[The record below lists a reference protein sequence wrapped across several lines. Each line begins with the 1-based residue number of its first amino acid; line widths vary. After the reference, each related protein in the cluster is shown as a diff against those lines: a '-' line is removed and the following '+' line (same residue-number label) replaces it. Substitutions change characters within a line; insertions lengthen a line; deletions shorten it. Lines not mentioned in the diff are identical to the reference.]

1 MTDLLFSYQVDQI
14 VALQFIMAAS
24 NSFLVEITGQTEF
37 HLGNPTAP
45 IAVAIALGYRSRI
58 TENTKEESFLY
69 ATLTSGNKNGISVQD
84 IMNCCT
90 AKQEVI
96 PEILNAVTFKQ
107 FSVTYGSGG
116 MDATEFKIEFNCKIN
131 INGKYFDAVITIDYQ
146 KNGSQSRFAFG
157 GVLLVDEHRFTLNFV
172 QETATAY
179 LYAAYQ
185 HSGKTTIDLRA
196 LATKFFGES
205 ATGKMPA
212 LSFTLETFKAFL
224 LYKKEKDTS
233 GLFFGMGAG
242 LNLDVKEL
250 PLAGPVLTQGNA
262 FAFKEVLAIYASGT
276 FEKEELERFDGLP
289 PVAISS
295 GFNITTQLEING
307 NEEYYALNDGTA
319 QEYKEPEQPQQTNVT
334 TVAPLGDGIIAK
346 AKWKK
351 LDKKIGPVTL
361 QRLGFAYQDSKV
373 VLLLD
378 ATMEMKGM
386 GMQLMGFGLGF
397 KLQWPPGTPDFYL
410 EGLGLSYK
418 APPIEISGAFLHTT
432 ASYNGKTIDVY
443 NGGAII
449 KVSRFTISA
458 IGSYAKVA
466 DEASLFIYGVFDG
479 PIGGPAFFFVTGIA
493 AGFGYNRKI
502 NVPSINE
509 VALFPLVALAMRPEE
524 DKGLLPLL
532 ASLETPMKNGKKPI
546 EVSIGD
552 YWLAVGIKF
561 TSFKLIE
568 SFVLLTVNFG
578 TQLEFAIL
586 GLSRLSWPEK
596 SMAPEPIVYVE
607 LAILAHFGP
616 GSDVISVE
624 AVITPNSYVLSKD
637 CKLSGGFAFYTWI
650 KGPHEGDF
658 VITLGGYHPKFI
670 KPAHYPTVP
679 RLALSWKISN
689 LLSIKGEMYY
699 ALTASAIMAGGK
711 WEVLFKT
718 SIIKASIVIWADMLI
733 SWAPFHYYIDMGIT
747 VKIEADIKIAFIRIH
762 FSFEMGAELHIW
774 GPPFAGE
781 AYVDWTIF
789 SFTIPFGDHSRKEP
803 KKLQWDEFATGFIPQ
818 KKSNTA
824 TNARLKEGKTTA
836 VSNPDPT
843 NITISNGLIEVK
855 GETKFPVI
863 NPQQLAITIDSFIPV
878 SQLKINNKEVSG
890 STVIKSETGTL
901 VYADREKNIG
911 IRPCGFTKG
920 TVAFEMNVDVV
931 LGNTKMDVTVSGIA
945 KGVAEAL
952 WGGEESKSNNANP
965 GTSKVLTNVLSGVI
979 IQPPM
984 LPQVAQIRTFDFS
997 ALFDASNGTF
1007 DWKFTLAKT
1016 AEAYHAVEVL
1026 GYYDEINN
1034 IRVTGILEKTYEKS
1048 SVKEKREN
1056 IVTLLKAGFDES
1068 FPDIEEEAINRN
1080 MTNEDNYF
1088 TGIPVICEIGEL
1100 PQYSTDVK

>member
-1 MTDLLFSYQVDQI
+1 
-14 VALQFIMAAS
+14 MAAN
-24 NSFLVEITGQTEF
+24 NSFLVEITGQTAF
-37 HLGNPTAP
+37 HLGNPSAP
-45 IAVAIALGYRSRI
+45 IAVDIAVGYRSRI
-58 TENTKEESFLY
+58 TENSQKESFLY
-69 ATLTSGNKNGISVQD
+69 ATLTSENKNGISVQD
-84 IMNCCT
+84 IINCCT
-90 AKQEVI
+90 TKQEVI
-96 PEILNAVTFKQ
+96 PEILNAVSFKQ

-116 MDATEFKIEFNCKIN
+116 MNASEFTIEFNCKLHIN
-131 INGKYFDAVITIDYQ
+131 DRYFDAVITIDYQ
-146 KNGSQSRFAFG
+146 KNGSQTTFAFG
-157 GVLLVDEHRFTLNFV
+157 GVLSVEEHRFTLKFD
-172 QETATAY
+172 QQKEASY

-185 HSGKTTIDLRA
+185 NFGTTTIDLRA

-205 ATGKMPA
+205 ATNKMPA
-212 LSFTLETFKAFL
+212 LSFTLDTFKAFF

-233 GLFFGMGAG
+233 GLCFGMGAG
-242 LNLDVKEL
+242 LNLDINDL
-250 PLAGPVLTQGNA
+250 PLAGPVLTQGHA
-262 FAFKEVLAIYASGT
+262 FGFKEVLALYSNGA
-276 FEKEELERFDGLP
+276 FEKEVLERFEALP
-289 PVAISS
+289 PVAIGS

-307 NEEYYALNDGTA
+307 EAEYYALSDGTD
-319 QEYKEPEQPQQTNVT
+319 QEYQEPEQPQQTSGT
-334 TVAPLGDGIIAK
+334 AVAPLGDGIIAK

-361 QRLGFAYQDSKV
+361 QRLGFAYDNGKV

-397 KLQWPPGTPDFYL
+397 KLQWPPGMPDFYL

-432 ASYNGKTIDVY
+432 AAYDGKTIDVY

-524 DKGLLPLL
+524 DQGLLPLL

-546 EVSIGD
+546 EISIGD

-624 AVITPNSYVLSKD
+624 AVVTPNSYVLSRD

-650 KGPHEGDF
+650 KGPYEGDF

-670 KPAHYPTVP
+670 KPAHYPSVP
-679 RLALSWKISN
+679 RLALSWKISS
-689 LLSIKGEMYY
+689 LVSIKGELYY

-733 SWAPFHYYIDMGIT
+733 AWAPFHYYIDMGIT
-747 VKIEADIKIAFIRIH
+747 VKIEADIKILFVRIH

-789 SFTIPFGDHSRKEP
+789 SFTIPFGDHSKKEP
-803 KKLQWDEFATGFIPQ
+803 KKLQWSEFANGFIPQ
-818 KKSNTA
+818 KKNTVSG
-824 TNARLKEGKTTA
+824 NARLKESETTGGG
-836 VSNPDPT
+836 NPDPT

-855 GETKFPVI
+855 GADKFPVI
-863 NPQQLAITIDSFIPV
+863 NPHQLAITIDSFIPV
-878 SQLKINNKEVSG
+878 SQLKINEKEVSG
-890 STVIKSETGTL
+890 STVMKSETGDTI
-901 VYADREKNIG
+901 YANREQNIG
-911 IRPCGFTKG
+911 IRPCGFTTG
-920 TVAFEMNVDVV
+920 TVAFQMNVDVV
-931 LGNTKMDVTVSGIA
+931 LNGTKMPMTVSGIA

-952 WGGEESKSNNANP
+952 WSGEASKSTNKNP
-965 GTSKVLTNVLSGVI
+965 GTTKILTNVLSGVI
-979 IQPPM
+979 LQPPAI
-984 LPQVAQIRTFDFS
+984 PQVAQIRTFDFS
-997 ALFDASNGTF
+997 TLFDTSKTEL
-1007 DWKFTLAKT
+1007 DWIFTLAKT
-1016 AEAYHAVEVL
+1016 GEAYHAIDVL
-1026 GYYDEINN
+1026 GYYDEVND
-1034 IRVTGILEKTYEKS
+1034 VKVPGILERTYEEN
-1048 SVKEKREN
+1048 SVKTKREK
-1056 IVTLLKAGFDES
+1056 IVALLKAGFDES
-1068 FPDIEEEAINRN
+1068 FPDIDEDAINRN
-1080 MTNEDNYF
+1080 MTNEDDYF
-1088 TGIPVICEIGEL
+1088 TGIPVICEIGQL

>member
-1 MTDLLFSYQVDQI
+1 
-14 VALQFIMAAS
+14 MAA
-24 NSFLVEITGQTEF
+24 NNAFLVEITGKTAF
-37 HLGNPTAP
+37 HLGNPSAP
-45 IAVAIALGYRSRI
+45 LAVDIAVGYRSRI
-58 TENTKEESFLY
+58 TDNTQKERFLY
-69 ATLTSGNKNGISVQD
+69 ATLTSENKNGISVQD
-84 IMNCCT
+84 IINCCT
-90 AKQEVI
+90 TQPATI
-96 PEILNAVTFKQ
+96 PEILTVVTFQQ

-116 MDATEFKIEFNCKIN
+116 MDATEFKMEFNCKLN
-131 INGKYFDAVITIDYQ
+131 INERYFDAVITIDYQ
-146 KNGSQSRFAFG
+146 KNGSQTTFAFG
-157 GVLLVDEHRFTLNFV
+157 GVLAVEEHRFTLNFV
-172 QETATAY
+172 QEKEASY

-185 HSGKTTIDLRA
+185 NFGKTTIDLRA

-205 ATGKMPA
+205 ATSKMPA

-224 LYKKEKDTS
+224 LYKKEKGTS
-233 GLFFGMGAG
+233 GLCFGMGAG
-242 LNLDVKEL
+242 LHLDLNDL

-262 FAFKEVLAIYASGT
+262 FAFKEVLAIYANST
-276 FEKEELERFDGLP
+276 FEREALKHFDALP
-289 PVAISS
+289 PVTISS
-295 GFNITTQLEING
+295 GFTITTQLEING
-307 NEEYYALNDGTA
+307 EEEYYALDGGTD
-319 QEYKEPEQPQQTNVT
+319 QEYPEPEQPQQTSVT
-334 TVAPLGDGIIAK
+334 AVGPLGDGIIAK

-361 QRLGFAYQDSKV
+361 QRLGFAYQDGKV

-432 ASYNGKTIDVY
+432 ASYNGTTIDVY

-524 DKGLLPLL
+524 DQGLLPLL

-546 EVSIGD
+546 EISIGD

-596 SMAPEPIVYVE
+596 SMAPEPIVYME

-670 KPAHYPTVP
+670 KPDHYPSVP
-679 RLALSWKISN
+679 RLALSWKISS
-689 LLSIKGEMYY
+689 LVSIKGELYY

-733 SWAPFHYYIDMGIT
+733 AWAPFHYYIDMGIT
-747 VKIEADIKIAFIRIH
+747 VKIEADIKILFIRIH

-789 SFTIPFGDHSRKEP
+789 SFTIPFGDHS
-803 KKLQWDEFATGFIPQ
+803 KKKPEKLRWEEFATGFIPQ
-818 KKSNTA
+818 KK
-824 TNARLKEGKTTA
+824 TNESANKQLKGENATA

-855 GETKFPVI
+855 GEAKFPII
-863 NPQQLAITIDSFIPV
+863 NPHQLAITIDSFIPV
-878 SQLKINNKEVSG
+878 SQLKINNTEVSET
-890 STVIKSETGTL
+890 TVMKSETGDTI
-901 VYADREKNIG
+901 YANREKNIG
-911 IRPCGFTKG
+911 IRPCGFTKD
-920 TVAFEMNVDVV
+920 TIAFEMNVDV
-931 LGNTKMDVTVSGIA
+931 LLNGTKMKMTVSAIA

-952 WGGEESKSNNANP
+952 WSGEESKSTNTNP
-965 GTSKVLTNVLSGVI
+965 GTTKILTNVLSGVI
-979 IQPPM
+979 IQPPVI
-984 LPQVAQIRTFDFS
+984 PQVAQIRTFDFS
-997 ALFDASNGTF
+997 TLFDASKGTF
-1007 DWKFTLAKT
+1007 EWIFTLAKT
-1016 AEAYHAVEVL
+1016 GEAYHAFEVL
-1026 GYYDEINN
+1026 GYYDEVNN
-1034 IRVTGILEKTYEKS
+1034 IKVTGILEKTYEENK
-1048 SVKEKREN
+1048 VKAKREK
-1056 IVTLLKAGFDES
+1056 IVALLKAGFDES
-1068 FPDIEEEAINRN
+1068 FPDIDENAINRN
-1080 MTNEDNYF
+1080 MSNEDDYF
-1088 TGIPVICEIGEL
+1088 TGIPVICEIGQL